1 MGGVWRD
8 FDKMR
13 GRIPT
18 PVTTQ
23 EVDANNPSV
32 MADGHDTSA
41 ALRRTTQCAPQGYL
55 LRGEHRAAFTQGRR
69 MPRRCRGIGAMWAS
83 PPTEG
88 LSGVRSF
95 VVSPSGASRHLP
107 RRGRLDA
114 TALPWQRGDAPQGY
128 LFRFAPLRGHRPLRK
143 VCRGLRSVGSGHIF
157 FLMAEMAPFSRRDT
171 WAWEMPI
178 SVETSIWVLPW
189 QKRRARMLR
198 WRSSRR
204 AMASLR
210 AM

>member
-1 MGGVWRD
+1 MGGLGWVWRD
-8 FDKMR
+8 FDNVGRR
-13 GRIPT
+13 G
-18 PVTTQ
+18 
-23 EVDANNPSV
+23 DNPSV
-32 MADGHDTSA
+32 NA
-41 ALRRTTQCAPQGYL
+41 AHCHLPLHKGGVCHGAAVASGRCTPRVLVPLRSTA
-55 LRGEHRAAFTQGRR
+55 
-69 MPRRCRGIGAMWAS
+69 WAS

>member
-1 MGGVWRD
+1 MQVEGILIDLEKNAGFGRFERGMARFRLDEGTDSHTSDVGHWFGMTPLRGVRADKGGRPCGGV
-8 FDKMR
+8 
-13 GRIPT
+13 
-18 PVTTQ
+18 Q
-23 EVDANNPSV
+23 
-32 MADGHDTSA
+32 
-41 ALRRTTQCAPQGYL
+41 
-55 LRGEHRAAFTQGRR
+55 
-69 MPRRCRGIGAMWAS
+69 
-83 PPTEG
+83 
-88 LSGVRSF
+88 GVRC
-95 VVSPSGASRHLP
+95 VNVSPSGASRHLP

-114 TALPWQRGDAPQGY
+114 TALPWHRGDAPQGY
-128 LFRFAPLRGHRPLRK
+128 LFRFAPLRGHRPLRN
-143 VCRGLRSVGSGHIF
+143 VYRGVPRSGHIF

>member
-1 MGGVWRD
+1 M
-8 FDKMR
+8 
-13 GRIPT
+13 
-18 PVTTQ
+18 
-23 EVDANNPSV
+23 
-32 MADGHDTSA
+32 
-41 ALRRTTQCAPQGYL
+41 
-55 LRGEHRAAFTQGRR
+55 GRR
-69 MPRRCRGIGAMWAS
+69 DDNPYVNAARCHLPLHKGGLMPRRCRGSGAMWAS
-83 PPTEG
+83 PPTKG

-114 TALPWQRGDAPQGY
+114 TALPWHISPSGASRHLPRRGRQEFPR
-128 LFRFAPLRGHRPLRK
+128 LFY
-143 VCRGLRSVGSGHIF
+143 HIF

>member
-1 MGGVWRD
+1 MARFRLDEGTDSHTSDVGHWFGMTPLRGVRADKGGRPCGGV
-8 FDKMR
+8 
-13 GRIPT
+13 
-18 PVTTQ
+18 Q
-23 EVDANNPSV
+23 
-32 MADGHDTSA
+32 
-41 ALRRTTQCAPQGYL
+41 
-55 LRGEHRAAFTQGRR
+55 
-69 MPRRCRGIGAMWAS
+69 
-83 PPTEG
+83 
-88 LSGVRSF
+88 GVRC
-95 VVSPSGASRHLP
+95 VNVSPSGASRHLP
-107 RRGRLDA
+107 RRGRQEF
-114 TALPWQRGDAPQGY
+114 PR
-128 LFRFAPLRGHRPLRK
+128 LFY
-143 VCRGLRSVGSGHIF
+143 HIF

>member
-1 MGGVWRD
+1 MKRVGVLGGLGGVWRD
-8 FDKMR
+8 FDNVGRR
-13 GRIPT
+13 G
-18 PVTTQ
+18 
-23 EVDANNPSV
+23 DNPSV
-32 MADGHDTSA
+32 NA
-41 ALRRTTQCAPQGYL
+41 ARCHLPLHKGGVCHGAAVASGRCTPRVLVPLRSTA
-55 LRGEHRAAFTQGRR
+55 
-69 MPRRCRGIGAMWAS
+69 WAS

-88 LSGVRSF
+88 LSGVRSY
-95 VVSPSGASRHLP
+95 VVSPSGASRRLP
-107 RRGRLDA
+107 RRGR
-114 TALPWQRGDAPQGY
+114 QGFPRLSY
-128 LFRFAPLRGHRPLRK
+128 
-143 VCRGLRSVGSGHIF
+143 HIF

>member
-1 MGGVWRD
+1 MQVEEILIDLEKSGGGWAVWEGYGEISI
-8 FDKMR
+8 MW
-13 GRIPT
+13 GVGMTIPT
-18 PVTTQ
+18 STLRV
-23 EVDANNPSV
+23 A
-32 MADGHDTSA
+32 TSLCTREA
-41 ALRRTTQCAPQGYL
+41 YATALPW
-55 LRGEHRAAFTQGRR
+55 H
-69 MPRRCRGIGAMWAS
+69 I
-83 PPTEG
+83 
-88 LSGVRSF
+88 
-95 VVSPSGASRHLP
+95 SPSGASRHLP

-143 VCRGLRSVGSGHIF
+143 VCRGLRSVWSGHIF

-171 WAWEMPI
+171 WAWEIPI

>member
-1 MGGVWRD
+1 MRTIPPSWPTAMTPQLRFAAQPSVHPKGTCFAVSTGPPLHKGGVCHGAAVAS
-8 FDKMR
+8 
-13 GRIPT
+13 GRCT
-18 PVTTQ
+18 PRVL
-23 EVDANNPSV
+23 VP
-32 MADGHDTSA
+32 
-41 ALRRTTQCAPQGYL
+41 LRSTA
-55 LRGEHRAAFTQGRR
+55 
-69 MPRRCRGIGAMWAS
+69 WAS

-107 RRGRLDA
+107 RRGRQKF
-114 TALPWQRGDAPQGY
+114 PR
-128 LFRFAPLRGHRPLRK
+128 LFY
-143 VCRGLRSVGSGHIF
+143 HIF